1 MLYIPLSAHLRE
13 ARAGVGVG
21 ALGTALG
28 DGGDDQ
34 LVLGLGEGPV
44 GSQSLTRVDLLVDD
58 EGHAIHAVGAGG
70 AVRLGAVQPAG
81 FIVGDL
87 KLVDVWSKL
96 AVSRDEV

>member
-1 MLYIPLSAHLRE
+1 MRSRKWTHFCPSETYGQKWILLPELSFW
-13 ARAGVGVG
+13 
-21 ALGTALG
+21 
-28 DGGDDQ
+28 
-34 LVLGLGEGPV
+34 
-44 GSQSLTRVDLLVDD
+44 LTS
-58 EGHAIHAVGAGG
+58 HAIHAVGAGG